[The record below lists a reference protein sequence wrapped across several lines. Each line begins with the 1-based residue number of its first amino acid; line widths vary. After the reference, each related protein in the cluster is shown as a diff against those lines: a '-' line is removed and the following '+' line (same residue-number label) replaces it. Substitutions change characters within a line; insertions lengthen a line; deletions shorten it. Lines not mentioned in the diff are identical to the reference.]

1 RAVGK
6 LYLIPDAPLR
16 HIDDAPR
23 HDLAH
28 STGIGRPGA
37 LAFRL
42 EEPVPGLIEGRTKY
56 SNGFGIEV
64 RLRPDQINNAGH
76 PRTPTPKR
84 RRRQDRGGEFSFS
97 WLRTFNSLGRDGFLA
112 IIQAEPQRVA
122 AQSRHSRAPAPLW
135 QRAGGTCARAR
146 DANTSSQASARRG
159 RYEHQAERR
168 RDDRPEAFST
178 SRICSSKLPA
188 ERQNSADQNNL
199 PRQPN

>member
-1 RAVGK
+1 IGK

-56 SNGFGIEV
+56 INGFGIEV
-64 RLRPDQINNAGH
+64 RLRSDQINNAGH

-84 RRRQDRGGEFSFS
+84 RRRIAAGNFHV
-97 WLRTFNSLGRDGFLA
+97 LA
-112 IIQAEPQRVA
+112 CDDSIPRAEMSSSRFILAEPERAAALSGNRDIRVRLHRIG
-122 AQSRHSRAPAPLW
+122 S
-135 QRAGGTCARAR
+135 AGGTCAHAR
-146 DANTSSQASARRG
+146 GANTAAKQALDVAG
-159 RYEHQAERR
+159 
-168 RDDRPEAFST
+168 T
-178 SRICSSKLPA
+178 SIKR
-188 ERQNSADQNNL
+188 
-199 PRQPN
+199 

>member
-1 RAVGK
+1 MLRDRQAFSAVGSCNLGKRQRRDSHSRRALLAFALKSIVRSKKTKRAIGK

-64 RLRPDQINNAGH
+64 RLWPDQINNAGH
-76 PRTPTPKR
+76 PPP
-84 RRRQDRGGEFSFS
+84 
-97 WLRTFNSLGRDGFLA
+97 
-112 IIQAEPQRVA
+112 PPP
-122 AQSRHSRAPAPLW
+122 H
-135 QRAGGTCARAR
+135 
-146 DANTSSQASARRG
+146 
-159 RYEHQAERR
+159 H
-168 RDDRPEAFST
+168 RP
-178 SRICSSKLPA
+178 RPPPC
-188 ERQNSADQNNL
+188 
-199 PRQPN
+199 